1 MQILKGQIMIIGE
14 VCLETNDVIKLADF
28 YRTIL
33 NIADENQNQDA
44 VHQFIISEGTTL
56 TVYNDG
62 KHKNN
67 QNENISLA
75 FTVKDVD
82 EEYVRLT
89 KLGIPVIDQP
99 KLQPWGAKNMHL
111 CDPDGNHVYFRSFPE

>member
-1 MQILKGQIMIIGE
+1 MIIGE

-33 NIADENQNQDA
+33 NIADENLNQDA
-44 VHQFIISEGTTL
+44 VHQVIISEGTTL

-82 EEYVRLT
+82 EEFVRLT